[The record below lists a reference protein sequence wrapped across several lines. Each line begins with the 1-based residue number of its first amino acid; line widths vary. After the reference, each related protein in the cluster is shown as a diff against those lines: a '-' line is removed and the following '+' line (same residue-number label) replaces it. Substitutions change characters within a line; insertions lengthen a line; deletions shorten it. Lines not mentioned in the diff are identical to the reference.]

1 MTRHGREEPTPC
13 QTPGTLRRNSS
24 GPISIS
30 KNGRDRRRSRART
43 GPSMLVRRLRSVI
56 EWASWASGKHPIPMQ
71 LKNWLYEQKSSLPTV
86 ASQRWTPHSRPTAC
100 TLAYSATRCVPQPTE
115 SFDASGCFL
124 VPSTPVAHPM
134 LSKRPVFLPVFAV
147 RHCTWVQQRV
157 KNPRPSHPPPLPPH
171 PISSS
176 AQEWSENERSRI
188 SGILAQRL
196 DKDSLAQRAGPGGAK
211 LVYVE
216 SWKQVELANAA
227 FG

>member
-1 MTRHGREEPTPC
+1 
-13 QTPGTLRRNSS
+13 
-24 GPISIS
+24 
-30 KNGRDRRRSRART
+30 
-43 GPSMLVRRLRSVI
+43 MLVRRLRSVI
-56 EWASWASGKHPIPMQ
+56 ELGRVVQQGASTNLNFYVE
-71 LKNWLYEQKSSLPTV
+71 LKNWLYEAQKSSLPTV
-86 ASQRWTPHSRPTAC
+86 AITHDGRHTADRQRVLWRIRQPGAFHNQLNLLTPRAVFLSPPRPS
-100 TLAYSATRCVPQPTE
+100 LIRCFP
-115 SFDASGCFL
+115 
-124 VPSTPVAHPM
+124 
-134 LSKRPVFLPVFAV
+134 KRPVFLPVFAV

-171 PISSS
+171 PISPS